1 MERLKKI
8 MNGVLGVKEEDVNDD
23 MSTKKVE
30 DWDSLRHMCLIVAIE
45 EAYKVKL
52 TAEDIVHMVNVK
64 EIKRVLRD
72 RGVVI

>member
-8 MNGVLGVKEEDVNDD
+8 MNGLFGVKEEDVNDD
-23 MSTKKVE
+23 MSTKNVE

-45 EAYKVKL
+45 EAYKVKF
-52 TAEDIVHMVNVK
+52 TAGDIVSMVSVK

-72 RGVVI
+72 RGVAI